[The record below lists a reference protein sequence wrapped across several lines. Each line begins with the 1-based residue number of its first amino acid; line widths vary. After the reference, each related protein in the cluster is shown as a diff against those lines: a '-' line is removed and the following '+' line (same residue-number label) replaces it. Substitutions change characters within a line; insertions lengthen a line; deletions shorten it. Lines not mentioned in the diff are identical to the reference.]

1 MTTEG
6 SIMGIVPGLQATA
19 LVGENLKLLNIGK
32 KGKAPKIT
40 PKKIIK
46 VGVTNIVGVGL
57 IKATAG
63 MINTL

>member
-1 MTTEG
+1 MTIEG

-32 KGKAPKIT
+32 KGKSPKIT

-46 VGVTNIVGVGL
+46 VGVTNIVGAGL
-57 IKATAG
+57 IGVTAG
-63 MINTL
+63 MISKL